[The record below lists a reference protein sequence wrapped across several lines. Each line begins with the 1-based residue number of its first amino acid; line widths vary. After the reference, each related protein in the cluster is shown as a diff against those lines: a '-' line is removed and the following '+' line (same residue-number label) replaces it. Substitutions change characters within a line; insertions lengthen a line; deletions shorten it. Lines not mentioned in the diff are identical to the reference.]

1 MTTVPPSP
9 LRRSVTGHV
18 LVVAHRGLSAEEP
31 ENTMRS
37 FRRAAE
43 VGCDLIELDVHLS
56 SDGVPVVIHDETLER
71 TTDGHGRVT
80 ERTWKELRTLDAG
93 RGERIPSLEEVV
105 TWAVAGSIGLSV
117 EIKQP
122 TPALGLPPYD
132 GIADR
137 VVGLLRSAALDR
149 CLVHSF
155 DHPKVTF
162 RFTANERV
170 DFRVIVKE
178 LAGRFRAR
186 IQMQQVGARDEA
198 KYLGGLGLCGLVL
211 CCASFLTEFKPI
223 TMKMVRV
230 QGLPLDDDKL
240 LGLCGR
246 LKCCLAY
253 EYEEGSRAL
262 PLHRAADGPAL
273 IQPDRLPATH

>member
-1 MTTVPPSP
+1 MSVLPSP

-137 VVGLLRSAALDR
+137 VVGLLRSAALGR

-155 DHPKVTF
+155 DHPTIRQVRALWPDAATAISYGGGTF
-162 RFTANERV
+162 V
-170 DFRVIVKE
+170 DA
-178 LAGRFRAR
+178 L
-186 IQMQQVGARDEA
+186 
-198 KYLGGLGLCGLVL
+198 GLG
-211 CCASFLTEFKPI
+211 
-223 TMKMVRV
+223 
-230 QGLPLDDDKL
+230 
-240 LGLCGR
+240 
-246 LKCCLAY
+246 
-253 EYEEGSRAL
+253 
-262 PLHRAADGPAL
+262 RAAAASGVHPWWAWVSPELCSAAHAAGMHVHAWGATSPPRREEVEAL
-273 IQPDRLPATH
+273 VRAGVDSLDANDPRLVRAMLAAIG